1 MNTEHT
7 TSETKTDQKSESA
20 NDRKREEL
28 AAFERLRRDVQRM
41 LGEVKDNVNA
51 DTIRQAVDQASAELR
66 KLGKHTGETI
76 NKVSDA
82 VKKDLAGGVQ
92 KMGPKW
98 DAFTEKS
105 SDVFSVWRDRSSQFL
120 ADAST
125 AAGEWL
131 TQLGGRLKDQTYHT
145 GEMTAGG
152 SFKCTACGEL
162 TTMPK
167 PAHVPPCHNC
177 QKTEFRR
184 V

>member
-1 MNTEHT
+1 MSTEHT
-7 TSETKTDQKSESA
+7 SQEHDK
-20 NDRKREEL
+20 DRKPGQAGDERREEL
-28 AAFERLRRDVQRM
+28 AAFERLRNDVRRI
-41 LGEVKDNVNA
+41 LGEVKDSVNA
-51 DTIRQAVDQASAELR
+51 DTIRRAVDEASAELK
-66 KLGKHTGETI
+66 KLGKYTGETV
-76 NKVSDA
+76 NKVADA
-82 VKKDLAGGVQ
+82 VKKDLAGGIE

-98 DAFTEKS
+98 ESFTEKS
-105 SDVFSVWRDRSSQFL
+105 TDVFSVWRDRGSRFL

-162 TTMPK
+162 TLLPR
-167 PAHVPPCHNC
+167 PGHIPPCHHC